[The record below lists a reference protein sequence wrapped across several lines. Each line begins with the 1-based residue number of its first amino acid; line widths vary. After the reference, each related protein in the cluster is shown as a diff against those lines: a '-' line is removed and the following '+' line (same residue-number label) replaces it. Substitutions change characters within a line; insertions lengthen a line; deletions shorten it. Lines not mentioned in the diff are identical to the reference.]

1 MRPVTLSL
9 QQHEGTTWKVRA
21 EAKASRSGGIALSYA
36 APSAAGVLSLRVEV
50 SRRGHRL
57 GVFEYGHVTVDS
69 RPQTLSAPAPTCPTG
84 DTGSPPNCQTPA
96 PNPDQGARLLSGQ
109 TLDAGSYLESPNG
122 NYQLIMQGD
131 GNLVLYQGS
140 TALWSSGTAGDDG
153 AFVAMQS
160 DGNLVIYDNGVAEW
174 NSNTAGF
181 AGDYLQLQDDDNLV
195 IYQATDPIWDWA
207 SGYMGDRLFDGETL
221 TAGEELISPGRGYD
235 LIMQGDGNLVLYQGS
250 TALWSSGTYG
260 DDGAF
265 LAMQSDGNLVIYD
278 NGVAEWSSNT
288 AGFSGD
294 YLELQDDDNLVIY
307 QGTDPIWDW
316 ASGYMGD
323 RLFGG
328 ETLTAGEELVSPG
341 HAYQLIMQGD
351 GNLVLYQGSTALWSS
366 STAGDTGSYMV
377 MQSDGNLVVYDNGV
391 AEWNSNTA
399 GFPGDFLQLQDD
411 NNLVI
416 YQGSTAIWDWASGQ
430 LGGSA
435 PGTGPGLAAISWTQ
449 GHLGTSY
456 DDGYCLEFV
465 QSAYTAAGVSI
476 GSADTAAGYWS
487 ENPEGYTEHP
497 GNTNPPVGALVFWG
511 PDDVDGYSNPAGH
524 VGIYVG
530 AVPGYGSDEVISTW
544 SWPEPSDQ
552 PDVHYFSLSG
562 RNSAGYPYLGWMAP
576 A

>member
-195 IYQATDPIWDWA
+195 IYQA
-207 SGYMGDRLFDGETL
+207 
-221 TAGEELISPGRGYD
+221 
-235 LIMQGDGNLVLYQGS
+235 
-250 TALWSSGTYG
+250 
-260 DDGAF
+260 
-265 LAMQSDGNLVIYD
+265 
-278 NGVAEWSSNT
+278 
-288 AGFSGD
+288 
-294 YLELQDDDNLVIY
+294 
-307 QGTDPIWDW
+307 TDPIWDW